1 MGLDVRINLL
11 SRDAGIPSIERTSSG
26 WPRLSNV
33 RLFYRHTRR
42 AFRETQN
49 MKTRLGQLS
58 VKYSARGIPTYTLE
72 LWHDGLKKHR
82 LIRGETESIVKL
94 KASLQV
100 EEWDERWAVVGAR
113 DRDRSQKAAG
123 KRQQEERK
131 ALAAER
137 TTEAQEELDGL
148 SALLKATL
156 TVDDT
161 VDWERLKDK
170 TPYPESKPAL
180 PRSPQEPRLPSMPRE
195 PQCTDPIFLPSLGIL
210 DRLFSSRRERA
221 IAEKQALFTA
231 DHKAWQGEVADIK
244 RAHTAALRAYEKSV
258 AATREEHEKQV
269 SAWSTRRDDYLA
281 NQSAGHAAVDVKRIA
296 YESKDPETII
306 EYCDL
311 VLSSSRYPDYFPQ
324 EFDLD
329 YDPTAKTLIVDYQL
343 PSPDDLPNLK
353 GVKYIASRDDCE
365 EQFLSEAQSSKL
377 YDDVLYQVV
386 LRTVH
391 ELFEADAVSAI
402 NAIVLN
408 GIVTAVDRT
417 TGKPVTACVLSL
429 RASRAEFL
437 EINLAQVDPKA
448 CFKSLKGVG
457 SSRLHGLSPV
467 PPIMQLRREDGRFAS
482 AYEVANTLD
491 GSVNLA
497 AMNWED
503 FEHLIREVFEKEFSS
518 SGGEV
523 KVTQASRDG
532 GVDAI
537 AFDPDPIRGGKIVIQ
552 AKRYTNTVG
561 VGAVR
566 DLYGTVLNEGATK
579 GVLVT
584 TSDYGPDSYT
594 FANGKPLVLLSG
606 ANLLHMLEKHGHR
619 ARIDL
624 QEAKKLAANP

>member
-1 MGLDVRINLL
+1 
-11 SRDAGIPSIERTSSG
+11 
-26 WPRLSNV
+26 
-33 RLFYRHTRR
+33 
-42 AFRETQN
+42 

-58 VKYSARGIPTYTLE
+58 VKFSARGIPTYTLE

-94 KASLQV
+94 KASLQA
-100 EEWDERWAVVGAR
+100 EEWEERWAAVDAR
-113 DRDRSQKAAG
+113 DRDRYQKAAG
-123 KRQQEERK
+123 KRQQEEQK

-137 TTEAQEELDGL
+137 TTEAQEELDRL
-148 SALLKATL
+148 SSLLRATL

-161 VDWERLKDK
+161 VDWESLKDN
-170 TPYPESKPAL
+170 TPYPESKPVL
-180 PRSPQEPRLPSMPRE
+180 PPNPQEPMLPPMPRE
-195 PQCTDPIFLPSLGIL
+195 PRLADSRYIPSLGIL
-210 DRLFSSRRERA
+210 DKLISSRKERA
-221 IAEKQALFTA
+221 IAERQAQFAA
-231 DHKAWQGEVADIK
+231 DHKEWQEVVADIK

-258 AATREEHEKQV
+258 AAMRQEHERQV
-269 SAWSTRRDDYLA
+269 AAWSARRNEYLA
-281 NQSAGHAAVDVKRIA
+281 NQAAEHAVVDVKRAA
-296 YESKDPETII
+296 YESKEPEAII

-311 VLSSSRYPDYFPQ
+311 VLSSSRYPDYFHQ

-329 YDPTAKTLIVDYQL
+329 YDPIAKTLIVDYQL
-343 PSPDDLPNLK
+343 PAPNELPSLK
-353 GVKYIASRDDCE
+353 GVKYIASRDDFE
-365 EQFLSEAQSSKL
+365 EQFLGEAQSSKL

-391 ELFEADAVSAI
+391 ELFEADTI
-402 NAIVLN
+402 NAIDVVVFN
-408 GIVTAVDRT
+408 GIVAAVNRT

-429 RASRAEFL
+429 RATRTEFL

-457 SSRLHGLSPV
+457 SSKLHGLSPV
-467 PPIMQLRREDGRFAS
+467 PPIMQLRREDGRFVS
-482 AYEVANTLD
+482 AYEVANSLD

-497 AMNWED
+497 AMDWED
-503 FEHLIREVFEKEFSS
+503 FEHLIREVFENEFSS

-584 TSDYGPDSYT
+584 TSDYGPDSYA

-624 QEAKKLAANP
+624 QEAKKLAVNP

>member
-1 MGLDVRINLL
+1 
-11 SRDAGIPSIERTSSG
+11 
-26 WPRLSNV
+26 
-33 RLFYRHTRR
+33 
-42 AFRETQN
+42 

-58 VKYSARGIPTYTLE
+58 VKYSARGIPTYSLE

-82 LIRGETESIVKL
+82 LIRGESEAIVKL
-94 KASLQV
+94 KAALQID
-100 EEWDERWAVVGAR
+100 EWDERWAVVDAR
-113 DRDRSQKAAG
+113 DQERSRRAAG
-123 KRQQEERK
+123 KRQQDERK
-131 ALAAER
+131 ALAAEQSA
-137 TTEAQEELDGL
+137 EAQQELDGL
-148 SALLKATL
+148 SSLLKATL
-156 TVDDT
+156 SIDDT
-161 VDWERLKDK
+161 INWEGLKDK
-170 TPYPESKPAL
+170 APFPEKKPILRPSSPEPTL
-180 PRSPQEPRLPSMPRE
+180 PPLPRE
-195 PQCTDPIFLPSLGIL
+195 PKSLDSKYVPSLGIL
-210 DRLFSSRRERA
+210 DRLLSSRKERA
-221 IAEKQALFTA
+221 IAEKQALFMS
-231 DHKAWQGEVADIK
+231 DHKAWQEQMAAIK
-244 RAHTAALRAYEKSV
+244 RSHAAAIEAHEKSV
-258 AATREEHEKQV
+258 AMACEDHEKQV
-269 SAWSTRRDDYLA
+269 AEWSARREDYIA
-281 NQSAGHAAVDVKRIA
+281 NQTVGHAAVDAKRTA
-296 YESKDPETII
+296 YQSADPEAIV

-329 YDPTAKTLIVDYQL
+329 YDPAAKTLVVDYQL
-343 PSPDDLPNLK
+343 PAPDDLPRLK
-353 GVKYIASRDDCE
+353 GVKYVASRDDFE
-365 EQFLSEAQSSKL
+365 EQFLSESQASKL
-377 YDDVLYQVV
+377 YDDVLYQIV

-391 ELFEADAVSAI
+391 ELFEADTISALDAV
-402 NAIVLN
+402 VFN
-408 GIVTAVDRT
+408 GVVTAVDRT
-417 TGKPVTACVLSL
+417 TGKPVTSCVLSL
-429 RASRAEFL
+429 RAGRAEFL
-437 EINLAQVDPKA
+437 EINLAQVEPRS

-457 SSRLHGLSPV
+457 SSKLHGLSPV
-467 PPIMQLRREDGRFAS
+467 PPIMQLRRDDGRFVS

-497 AMNWED
+497 AMDWED
-503 FEHLIREVFEKEFSS
+503 FEHLIREIFEKEFSS

-532 GVDAI
+532 GVDAV

-584 TSDYGPDSYT
+584 TSDYGPDSYA

>member
-1 MGLDVRINLL
+1 
-11 SRDAGIPSIERTSSG
+11 
-26 WPRLSNV
+26 
-33 RLFYRHTRR
+33 
-42 AFRETQN
+42 
-49 MKTRLGQLS
+49 MKARLGQLTG
-58 VKYSARGIPTYTLE
+58 KYNARGIPTYSLE

-82 LIRGETESIVKL
+82 LIRGESESIVKL
-94 KASLQV
+94 KASLQIG
-100 EEWDERWAVVGAR
+100 EWEERWAVADAR
-113 DRDRSQKAAG
+113 NRERSQKAAG

-137 TTEAQEELDGL
+137 TAEAQQELDGL
-148 SALLKATL
+148 SAILKATL
-156 TVDDT
+156 SVDDT
-161 VDWERLKDK
+161 INWESLKDK
-170 TPYPESKPAL
+170 APFPERKPTPPTPPLEPTL
-180 PRSPQEPRLPSMPRE
+180 PPLPRE
-195 PQCTDPIFLPSLGIL
+195 PNSLDSKYIPSLGIL
-210 DRLFSSRRERA
+210 DRLLSSRKEQA
-221 IAEKQALFTA
+221 IAEKQALFA
-231 DHKAWQGEVADIK
+231 SDHHAWREQIAAIK
-244 RAHTAALRAYEKSV
+244 RAHTAALQARVKSV
-258 AATREEHEKQV
+258 VAVREGHEKQV
-269 SAWSTRRDDYLA
+269 TAWSARRDEYIA
-281 NQSAGHAAVDVKRIA
+281 NQNAGHAAVDAKRTA
-296 YESKDPETII
+296 YESANPDAIV

-324 EFDLD
+324 EFDFD
-329 YDPTAKTLIVDYQL
+329 YDHAAKTLVVDYQL
-343 PSPDDLPNLK
+343 PAPDDLPRLK
-353 GVKYIASRDDCE
+353 GVKYIASRDEFE
-365 EQFLSEAQSSKL
+365 EQVLAESQASRL
-377 YDDVLYQVV
+377 YDNVLYQIV
-386 LRTVH
+386 LRTIH
-391 ELFEADAVSAI
+391 ELFEADTISALDT
-402 NAIVLN
+402 VVFN

-417 TGKPVTACVLSL
+417 TGKPATSCVLSL
-429 RASRAEFL
+429 RANRSDFL
-437 EINLAQVDPKA
+437 EIDLAQVDPKA

-457 SSRLHGLSPV
+457 SSKLHGLSPV
-467 PPIMQLRREDGRFAS
+467 APIVQLRRDDGRFVS
-482 AYEVANTLD
+482 AYEVASTLD

-503 FEHLIREVFEKEFSS
+503 FEHLIREMFEEEFSS

-584 TSDYGPDSYT
+584 TSDYGPESYA

-624 QEAKKLAANP
+624 QEAKKLAANL

>member
-1 MGLDVRINLL
+1 METRI
-11 SRDAGIPSIERTSSG
+11 S
-26 WPRLSNV
+26 
-33 RLFYRHTRR
+33 
-42 AFRETQN
+42 
-49 MKTRLGQLS
+49 QLS
-58 VKYSARGIPTYTLE
+58 VNYSARGIPTYALE

-82 LIRGETESIVKL
+82 LIRGESASIVER
-94 KASLQV
+94 KATLQI
-100 EEWDERWAVVGAR
+100 EEWDERWAVIDAR
-113 DRDRSQKAAG
+113 ARDRSQKLAG
-123 KRQQEERK
+123 KRQIEENRS
-131 ALAAER
+131 LAVAR
-137 TTEAQEELDGL
+137 TTEAQQELERL
-148 SALLKATL
+148 NSLLKATL
-156 TVDDT
+156 AVDDT
-161 VDWERLKDK
+161 VDWEKLKDK
-170 TPYPESKPAL
+170 TPYPEKKPAIPPMPRDPIL
-180 PRSPQEPRLPSMPRE
+180 PPMPRE
-195 PQCTDPIFLPSLGIL
+195 PLRVDQKYIPSLGIL
-210 DRLFSSRRERA
+210 DKLIASRKERA
-221 IAEKQALFTA
+221 ISEKQALFAA
-231 DHKAWQGEVADIK
+231 DHKSWQDEIAQIM
-244 RAHTAALRAYEKSV
+244 RTHTSALLAHGKFV
-258 AATREEHEKQV
+258 AARREEHEKQV
-269 SAWSTRRDDYLA
+269 SAWSTRRDEYFA
-281 NQSAGHAAVDVKRIA
+281 KQAATHAEVDAKRAI
-296 YESKDPETII
+296 YESNDPEAIT

-329 YDPTAKTLIVDYQL
+329 YDATAKTIIVDYQL
-343 PSPDDLPNLK
+343 PAPDDLPRLK
-353 GVKYIASRDDCE
+353 AVKYVASGDEFE
-365 EQFLSEAQSSKL
+365 EQHISEAQASKL

-391 ELFEADAVSAI
+391 ELFEADTITAIEAV
-402 NAIVLN
+402 VFN
-408 GIVTAVDRT
+408 GIVTATDRT
-417 TGKPVTACVLSL
+417 TGKPTTACVLSL
-429 RASRAEFL
+429 RANRGEFL

-457 SSRLHGLSPV
+457 SSKLHGLSPV
-467 PPIMQLRREDGRFAS
+467 PPIMQLRRDDGRFVS

-497 AMNWED
+497 AMDWED

-584 TSDYGPDSYT
+584 TSDYGPDSYD

-606 ANLLHMLEKHGHR
+606 ANLLHMLDKHGHR
-619 ARIDL
+619 ARINI
-624 QEAKKLAANP
+624 QEAKKLAAKL

>member
-1 MGLDVRINLL
+1 
-11 SRDAGIPSIERTSSG
+11 
-26 WPRLSNV
+26 
-33 RLFYRHTRR
+33 
-42 AFRETQN
+42 

-58 VKYSARGIPTYTLE
+58 VKYSARGIPTYNLE

-82 LIRGETESIVKL
+82 LIRGESESIVKL
-94 KASLQV
+94 KATLQV
-100 EEWDERWAVVGAR
+100 EEWEERWAVVDAR
-113 DRDRSQKAAG
+113 DQDRSRKAAG
-123 KRQQEERK
+123 KRQQEEQK

-137 TTEAQEELDGL
+137 TTEAQQELDGL
-148 SALLKATL
+148 SSLLKATL
-156 TVDDT
+156 SVNDAIN
-161 VDWERLKDK
+161 WENLKDK
-170 TPYPESKPAL
+170 TPFPEKKPT
-180 PRSPQEPRLPSMPRE
+180 PRPPLSEPTLAPLPRE
-195 PQCTDPIFLPSLGIL
+195 PKSLDSKYVPSLGIL
-210 DRLFSSRRERA
+210 DRLLSSRKERA
-221 IAEKQALFTA
+221 ITEKQALFA
-231 DHKAWQGEVADIK
+231 SDHEAWQEQIAAIK
-244 RAHTAALRAYEKSV
+244 RTHTAAVQS
-258 AATREEHEKQV
+258 HEKLVTTARQDHEKRV
-269 SAWSTRRDDYLA
+269 AEWSVRRDDYIA
-281 NQSAGHAAVDVKRIA
+281 SQTAGHAAVDAKRSS
-296 YESKDPETII
+296 YESADPDAIV

-329 YDPTAKTLIVDYQL
+329 YDPVAKTLIVDYQL
-343 PSPDDLPNLK
+343 PAPDDLPNLK
-353 GVKYIASRDDCE
+353 GVKYVASRDDFD
-365 EQFLSEAQSSKL
+365 EQVLSEAQASKL
-377 YDDVLYQVV
+377 YDDVLYQIV

-391 ELFEADAVSAI
+391 ELFEADTISALDAV
-402 NAIVLN
+402 VFN

-417 TGKPVTACVLSL
+417 TGKPATSCVLSL
-429 RASRAEFL
+429 RAIRTEFVD
-437 EINLAQVDPKA
+437 INLAQVDPKA

-457 SSRLHGLSPV
+457 SSKLHGLSPV
-467 PPIMQLRREDGRFAS
+467 APIMPLRRDDGRFVS
-482 AYEVANTLD
+482 AYEVASTLD

-497 AMNWED
+497 AMDWED
-503 FEHLIREVFEKEFSS
+503 FEHLIREIFEKEFSS

-532 GVDAI
+532 GVDAV

-584 TSDYGPDSYT
+584 TSDYGPDSYS